1 MWQKLF
7 QSDTGITKCEKI
19 IKSAGIV
26 KCFSVS
32 MFQCKLVSMR
42 ST

>member
-1 MWQKLF
+1 MWQKLL
-7 QSDTGITKCEKI
+7 QRDTGITKCEKI
-19 IKSAGIV
+19 IKSPGIV
-26 KCFSVS
+26 KCFNVS